1 MGAAG
6 HPGNVTI
13 TNQIVMIWTKQNS
26 YLLPVEGSADGA
38 AGRDL
43 VRVLDELLGADG
55 RRAGDVL
62 QLLLG
67 LVDGGGQQR
76 LRLLQLGGQG
86 LGRVQESGMNSV
98 FIIE

>member
-1 MGAAG
+1 
-6 HPGNVTI
+6 
-13 TNQIVMIWTKQNS
+13 MIWTKQNS
-26 YLLPVEGSADGA
+26 DLLPVEGGADGA
-38 AGRDL
+38 AGGDL
-43 VRVLDELLGADG
+43 VGVLDELLGADG

-86 LGRVQESGMNSV
+86 LGRARVRNEKY
-98 FIIE
+98 I